1 MIVVSNAS
9 PIMNL
14 ACVGQLELLQQ
25 LYGSVIIPG
34 AVYREIT
41 VSGAGEAGAAE
52 VQALEWIQVR
62 EVADRALATSLQIE
76 LDEGEA
82 EAVALAVELKADLL
96 LVDERRGRA
105 VAARLGLTV
114 IGLLGVLVEAKHQG
128 YLPAIKPV
136 LDALLVQA
144 GFWVSQQ
151 LYSYVLQVAGE

>member
-14 ACVGQLELLQQ
+14 ACVGHLELLQQ

>member
-14 ACVGQLELLQQ
+14 ACVGHLELLQQ

-114 IGLLGVLVEAKHQG
+114 MGLLGVLVEAKHQG